1 VHAMPHVVK
10 VDVWS
15 DIACPF
21 CYIGKRK
28 FEAAVAASPVP
39 IELVYHSYELAPDTP
54 DLVAATHAAHLAHK
68 MGVSEQQAI
77 SMEERT
83 IAAAS
88 QVGLAIDYDILKQSN
103 TRKAHQL
110 LHFARQHGLQSA
122 MKERLMIAYFSEGR
136 SMASLDDLADLAAE
150 VGLDRA
156 AVALSLATDEFQAS
170 VDADKAQAAAYGIR
184 GVPFFV
190 FDGTFA
196 VSGAQESDVF
206 AGVLAQASEAAGG

>member
-1 VHAMPHVVK
+1 MPHVVK

-28 FEAAVAASPVP
+28 FEAAVESSGVPV
-39 IELVYHSYELAPDTP
+39 ELEYHSYELAPDTP
-54 DLVAATHAAHLAHK
+54 DVVSASHAEHLAKK
-68 MGVSEQQAI
+68 MGASLEQAV

-88 QVGLAIDYDILKQSN
+88 QVGLTIDYNVLKQSN
-103 TRKAHQL
+103 TRRARQL
-110 LHFARQHGLQSA
+110 LHYALEHDRQAQ
-122 MKERLMIAYFSEGR
+122 MKERLMVAYFSEGR
-136 SMASLDDLADLAAE
+136 SMASVDDLADLAAE
-150 VGLDRA
+150 VGLNRDDVARSLRA
-156 AVALSLATDEFQAS
+156 DEYQS
-170 VDADKAQAAAYGIR
+170 RVDADKVQAAEYGIR

-196 VSGAQESDVF
+196 VSGAQDASVF
-206 AGVLAQASEAAGG
+206 ADALAQAVHASRA